1 MASVLLDLGLY
12 NHDSLSASLDCPQPG
27 SDLLSLGFLSSLRSD
42 TSKQVS
48 ISLGLS
54 VPAQKSHHSFSQLR
68 ESWTCWSELSRVG
81 LQHLTWEKRLRKLGL
96 SSLGRE
102 GTGGSYMYK

>member
-27 SDLLSLGFLSSLRSD
+27 SDILSSGFLSSLRPD

-54 VPAQKSHHSFSQLR
+54 VPAQKTHHSFSQLR
-68 ESWTCWSELSRVG
+68 EAWTYWSEPGRGG
-81 LQHLTWEKRLRKLGL
+81 LEYLTWEKRLRKLGL
-96 SSLGRE
+96 SSLEKRWHR
-102 GTGGSYMYK
+102 GTLYV